1 MGRRQKVSKS
11 EDLPKHQNI
20 KAFGLKARH
29 ITTFRQRYYQ
39 FFSIRVLRFTHNVCL
54 TFKICIMLFFTNFKK
69 RIILLTAMALPFA
82 LSAQT
87 PGNRQIIT
95 ANGGLFEINLPY
107 NDFVTVQ
114 TVDPIT
120 NQALVFDTIK
130 TQSVQDVVVSGNF
143 AYVAA
148 QDSIVKYDIT
158 TYTRQ
163 AVALVEGVNKLAV
176 YNNLLIITRQY
187 PVTEKFVQVRS
198 TTDLSLLKE
207 FSEIT
212 GESAG
217 ILVKGTKAYIAVNGG
232 WAGTSGKI
240 AILDMVTVRF
250 EEEIDLGADAIG
262 IYNLFRF
269 KENVVSVNRT
279 PYGGTTGSLSVLDP
293 TNHFTTTVY
302 NANIGSGY
310 QVYNKILYVGIN
322 GNIGSFDL
330 NSMTVLNPTLI
341 ENPAVASFGSI
352 ASATLDTINM
362 KFYVNATDFFS
373 WGQGYVYNFTG
384 DSIGAFSSGISCEAM
399 AIDYTSVTGIP
410 ARNGSNDLAIF
421 PNPCSARLSITS
433 VPSNSLISIYSID
446 GQLVFQE
453 TVSTASE
460 LLSLDVDQLK
470 NGVYMLVVTHNQQI
484 YRSKFVK
491 N

>member
-1 MGRRQKVSKS
+1 MQ
-11 EDLPKHQNI
+11 
-20 KAFGLKARH
+20 
-29 ITTFRQRYYQ
+29 
-39 FFSIRVLRFTHNVCL
+39 
-54 TFKICIMLFFTNFKK
+54 FFTNFKK
-69 RIILLTAMALPFA
+69 KIILLAIVAMPFA
-82 LSAQT
+82 LNAQT

-95 ANGGLFEINLPY
+95 ANGGLFEVNLPY

-114 TVDPIT
+114 SVDPVT
-120 NQALVFDTIK
+120 NQVIVFDTIK
-130 TQSVQDVVVSGNF
+130 TQSIQDVIVSGNF
-143 AYVAA
+143 AFVAA

-163 AVALVEGVNKLAV
+163 AVALVEGVNKLAI

-198 TTDLSLLKE
+198 TADLSLLKE
-207 FSEIT
+207 FSEIS

-240 AILDMVTVRF
+240 AILDMITVRF

-262 IYNLFRF
+262 IFNLFRF

-293 TNHFTTTVY
+293 TNHFNTTVY
-302 NANIGSGY
+302 NANIGTGY

-352 ASATLDTINM
+352 ASASLDTLNM
-362 KFYVNATDFFS
+362 KFYVNVTDYFS
-373 WGQGYVYNFTG
+373 FGQGYVYNFSG
-384 DSIGAFSSGISCEAM
+384 DSIGAFTSGISNEAM
-399 AIDYTSVTGIP
+399 AIDYTSVTGISDG
-410 ARNGSNDLAIF
+410 NTSSDLTIF
-421 PNPCSARLSITS
+421 PNPCSTRLSITS

-453 TVSTASE
+453 SVSAASE
-460 LLSLDVDQLK
+460 QFNLDVDRLK
-470 NGVYMLVVTHNQQI
+470 NGIFMLVITHNQQI

>member
-1 MGRRQKVSKS
+1 MQ
-11 EDLPKHQNI
+11 
-20 KAFGLKARH
+20 
-29 ITTFRQRYYQ
+29 
-39 FFSIRVLRFTHNVCL
+39 
-54 TFKICIMLFFTNFKK
+54 FFTNFKK
-69 RIILLTAMALPFA
+69 KIILLAIVAMPFA
-82 LSAQT
+82 LNAQT

-95 ANGGLFEINLPY
+95 ANGGLFEVNLPY

-114 TVDPIT
+114 SVDPVT
-120 NQALVFDTIK
+120 NQVIVFDTIK
-130 TQSVQDVVVSGNF
+130 TQSIQDVIVSGNF
-143 AYVAA
+143 AFVAA

-163 AVALVEGVNKLAV
+163 AVALVEGVNKLAI

-198 TTDLSLLKE
+198 TADLSLLKE
-207 FSEIT
+207 FSEIS

-240 AILDMVTVRF
+240 AILDMITVRF

-262 IYNLFRF
+262 IFNLFRF

-293 TNHFTTTVY
+293 TNHFNTTVY
-302 NANIGSGY
+302 NANIGTGY
-310 QVYNKILYVGIN
+310 QVYNKILYVNIN

-330 NSMTVLNPTLI
+330 NTMTVLNPTLI

-352 ASATLDTINM
+352 ASASLDTLNM
-362 KFYVNATDFFS
+362 KFYVNATDYFS
-373 WGQGYVYNFTG
+373 FGQGYVYNFSG
-384 DSIGAFSSGISCEAM
+384 DSIGAFTSGISNEAM
-399 AIDYTSVTGIP
+399 AIDYTSVTGISDG
-410 ARNGSNDLAIF
+410 NTSSDLTIF
-421 PNPCSARLSITS
+421 PNPCSTRLSITS

-453 TVSTASE
+453 SVSAASKQFN
-460 LLSLDVDQLK
+460 LDVDLLK
-470 NGVYMLVVTHNQQI
+470 NGIFMLVITHNQQI